1 VASLTGITTIHKMES
16 IEEYR
21 IKLKEIADYAFGHG
35 ISAIGIEQFKVGP
48 PDTWDES
55 IKTKFFTACHD
66 GFKIAQRLL
75 IIEIKKYQSLL
86 RETTSQLKEFRRQ
99 RDKENEKIT
108 DTKIKIIEQRLHNF
122 SHIADGIAWQLIG
135 GQIHIAR
142 RFHIQEKS
150 SKYLDS
156 SNIEHAIQTAEE
168 INKNPND
175 FALISD
181 LTSFVQIGDLLVRH
195 DKIIGIMELKEGKIN
210 DQIKEF
216 LDNLENAGK
225 TVSDNELKEKFD
237 DKTIKQLKR
246 MQRQQERAVKATDVI
261 NNDKGIDPV
270 SGGNIVVSTPTVFTE
285 YYHEELSKLQDDL
298 KNKIWAYTCL
308 ETCLHIGMYRDEG
321 IVMAGFAIEEIL
333 KEQTANYIIIDW
345 LAITHNLSEPLFG
358 KPFSPEFIIDVL
370 TGKIKI
376 IIGLDLDALIY
387 TFNVFGLESRWLTEK
402 ETAKIKQRAIREG
415 MVIINKRGI
424 AVTLPDQKEVIISGG
439 TISKILYDSIKPTS
453 IAKSMLNLVSPDE
466 PDNDIKEENEKSTDK

>member
-1 VASLTGITTIHKMES
+1 MDD

-21 IKLKEIADYAFGHG
+21 VKLKEIADYAFGYG
-35 ISAIGIEQFKVGP
+35 IITIGIEQFKVGR

-55 IKTKFFTACHD
+55 VLNKFFVACHE
-66 GFKIAQRLL
+66 GFKTAQRLL
-75 IIEIKKYQSLL
+75 IIEIKKYQTLF
-86 RETTSQLKEFRRQ
+86 RDTNNNLKEFRRQ
-99 RDKENEKIT
+99 RDKENEKAT
-108 DTKIKIIEQRLHNF
+108 ETKIKIIEQRLHNF

-156 SNIEHAIQTAEE
+156 SNIEHAIQTSEE

-181 LTSFVQIGDLLVRH
+181 LTSFVQIGDLLIRH
-195 DKIIGIMELKEGKIN
+195 DKIIGIMELKEGKVN

-216 LDNLENAGK
+216 FENLEKAGRV
-225 TVSDNELKEKFD
+225 VSDDELKEKFD
-237 DKTIKQLKR
+237 KKTIKQVKR
-246 MQRQQERAVKATDVI
+246 MQRQQERAVRATDVI

-270 SGGNIVVSTPTVFTE
+270 SGGNIIVSTPTVFTE
-285 YYHEELSKLQDDL
+285 DYHEELSKLQQDL
-298 KNKIWAYTCL
+298 KEKIWAYICL
-308 ETCLHIGMYRDEG
+308 ETCLHIGMYRDKG
-321 IVMAGFAIEEIL
+321 IVMAGFAIEELL
-333 KEQTANYIIIDW
+333 KQQTANYIIIDW
-345 LAITHNLSEPLFG
+345 LSITHNLSEPLFG

-376 IIGLDLDALIY
+376 IIGLNLDALID
-387 TFNVFGLESRWLTEK
+387 TFNVFGLKSRWLTEK
-402 ETAKIKQRAIREG
+402 ETTKSKQTAIREG

-424 AVTLPDQKEVIISGG
+424 VVTLPDQKEVIISGG
-439 TISKILYDSIKPTS
+439 TLSKILYDSIKLTS
-453 IAKSMLNLVSPDE
+453 IATSMLNLAIPDE
-466 PDNDIKEENEKSTDK
+466 PGNEEQEVNEKSADK

>member
-1 VASLTGITTIHKMES
+1 MLVASLVNSTTKFYMES
-16 IEEYR
+16 IEDYR
-21 IKLKEIADYAFGHG
+21 KKLKEIADYAFGHG

-48 PDTWDES
+48 PDTWDEN

-75 IIEIKKYQSLL
+75 IVEIKKYQSLL
-86 RETTSQLKEFRRQ
+86 RETTIHLKEFRRQ
-99 RDKENEKIT
+99 RDKENEKT
-108 DTKIKIIEQRLHNF
+108 TETKIKIIEQRLHNF

-142 RFHIQEKS
+142 RLHIQEKS
-150 SKYLDS
+150 SKFLDA

-168 INKNPND
+168 INKDPND

-181 LTSFVQIGDLLVRH
+181 LTSFVQIGDLLIRH
-195 DKIIGIMELKEGKIN
+195 DKIIGIMELKEGKVN

-216 LDNLENAGK
+216 FGNLENAGR
-225 TVSDNELKEKFD
+225 TVSDEELKENFD
-237 DKTIKQLKR
+237 DKTIKQVKR
-246 MQRQQERAVKATDVI
+246 MQRQQERAVRATNVI

-298 KNKIWAYTCL
+298 KEKFWAYTCL

-321 IVMAGFAIEEIL
+321 IVMAGFVIEELL
-333 KEQTANYIIIDW
+333 KEQTKNYIIIDW
-345 LAITHNLSEPLFG
+345 LSITQNLSEPLFG
-358 KPFSPEFIIDVL
+358 KPFSPDFIIDVL

-376 IIGLDLDALIY
+376 IIGLNVDALIN
-387 TFNVFGLESRWLTEK
+387 TFNVFGLKSRWLTEK
-402 ETAKIKQRAIREG
+402 ETNKRKQTAIREG

-424 AVTLPDQKEVIISGG
+424 VVTLPDQKEVIISGG
-439 TISKILYDSIKPTS
+439 TLSKILYDSIKPTS
-453 IAKSMLNLVSPDE
+453 IATSMLNLTNPDDPE
-466 PDNDIKEENEKSTDK
+466 NDEQEINE